1 MIGRRIHRQRMNSQR
16 LTTRFVRQKIPIYRL
31 FFLIILL
38 PGLSS
43 AAVHI
48 GAQNP
53 LSESWVVT
61 SGDSGVGG
69 TSIFPDPDFPDI
81 QSWQINSNSSGRLR
95 YEIAGPASTES
106 WTYEARVRVVNLADA
121 VDFGMLFEA
130 ANGEQ
135 RFLMAFGSTAD
146 GATLIDLAGGG
157 FPDSVDISIEP
168 SQVGR
173 TDYVH
178 VIIHFDA
185 DTDLAEVY
193 VNGQLQATGWSGSS
207 STLQRVNFG
216 DGGGISVGVGRYQR
230 ISFTTGDAACNDGID
245 NDGDGFIDFGGADTD
260 CQSAQDTTEGVYCP
274 TGQDVDS
281 DGFCENVVALTQ
293 LDADPILAGW
303 IRPTTTAGQSWQ
315 PGDEDLGAGNC
326 DFPCPF
332 WRITD
337 AGTASANRG
346 VYTLNPSPASN
357 DRHWELR
364 ASVRVRPLNSG
375 VAESASYA
383 RTMFVRT
390 LVSGGVREFGA
401 LFGVDADGDM
411 LLQPSGESTQY
422 NIGPT
427 TDYHDVQVVYDP
439 SSGTADI
446 LVDGTVLAE
455 NTAGRFIASIATP
468 TVEWGSGS
476 SGGTG
481 RTHWQRISLELDP
494 DSDNDGLPNIAEPA
508 SGTDPYNADSDD
520 DSLGDGA
527 ELAAA
532 TNPLDDDTDGD
543 GLLDGYEV
551 ANGLDPSS
559 SDAQGDLDQDG
570 LTNTQEQELG
580 TQAQVA
586 DTDGDGLNDGLEVLT
601 LETSALLPDTD
612 GDTLTDAEE
621 VNTYNTNPL
630 RVDTDGDA
638 LDDAAELSAGTDPLN
653 PDSDDD
659 GLADGLENPNGTNP
673 LIADSDGDG
682 MNDGFEIDFGFD
694 PTAAESAGGDL
705 DDDGLTNL
713 EEQLAGTNPSLA
725 DTDGDGVSDQA
736 EVNIHNSNPN
746 SSDSDGDGLLDGF
759 EVSNGFNPREG
770 GDATRDADNDGL
782 SNSDEQR
789 LGLDPRIADS
799 DADGFLDGEETYI
812 FGTIP
817 DQPNVAGLPLTQ
829 FNRLEFEATDQ
840 PLFNSLPDPT
850 FVDLAPLVAE
860 QTGGTI
866 RDGNVITLTRSRS
879 TITSQ
884 DIWDEGVAQCDADS
898 QVIPVHDEIV
908 ACRNLTV
915 SPTRAECI
923 NGGNVSFASRTISCC
938 ANVVTGVIAPLD
950 DYTNGCTVDPVFG
963 VAINSEQSFTIT
975 NVNNLIGGP
984 YVTPTSIN
992 VGTGFGPRPATG
1004 TPLPDREYQI
1014 GAEVTQ
1020 TVGVTGGLTITPG
1033 LSSANPG
1040 EVDVYYNT
1048 DAYVRVDN
1056 SVVTPG
1062 APFTLQLDHI
1072 PQSFVG
1078 PRFDGTTSDCTA
1090 QQALSVGSCMS
1101 SRWPNFL
1108 TSLSLDVNMGMTTD
1122 AEIWSINPE
1131 NGDQLQTT
1139 RNLID
1144 LTEQRSFELAA
1155 IDWRIGDA
1163 LDFRMLNNVP
1173 GVPSF
1178 IQTDISIT
1186 NDDVFG
1192 LWTPGTQL
1200 PIPIDIPFGCSL
1212 KKIDPSLCARFGMPD
1227 RLSFDTNLMAFQ
1239 IQIPELSSPVSLADP
1254 NDVGSRDFNGGAPSN
1269 FSLDT
1274 VEPRRHFLNDQG
1286 HLVNTVPNKFRP
1298 TFNLSSLDGS
1308 PESFIDTFILNNS
1321 DLSSDVFRYELD
1333 LDGIVCINS
1342 AGTACLGASI
1352 GIPLIATFSVD
1363 AIDLD
1368 LVLWTGWDSSL
1379 TFEPNLEA
1387 ILRFSVPVQVWDPNQ
1402 GQYVQVAAGAPYP
1415 VAVPANGDGLTSVQ
1429 VLQPEGGT
1437 DVSVEYSFANNQF
1450 TSTAKYAVKLAA
1462 ETSYMKASV
1471 GGALGDLFELG
1482 VGVPLQFGLLN
1493 VITEAPPIPAQTLAS
1508 SYTMTTATS
1517 FPGPTLTIVDAG
1529 TDSDGDGLQ
1538 DDLEN
1543 ARCTAANDADTD
1555 NDGLPDG
1562 IEDLNRNGILDTGET
1577 DPCDA
1582 DSDDDGLQD
1591 GAERG
1596 LVTPNIDTDLAFF
1609 QGNDNPLVRTNPNNA
1624 DTDGDGFS
1632 DGQEIAEGSD
1642 PLSNG
1647 DCPPSECQ
1655 SSSVLRIILLR
1666 ASEQSLNE

>member
-1 MIGRRIHRQRMNSQR
+1 MTGRRMHDRRMNSHR
-16 LTTRFVRQKIPIYRL
+16 LSVRFLRSGKRS
-31 FFLIILL
+31 FLLLLLLILL
-38 PGLSS
+38 PGLSR
-43 AAVHI
+43 AAVHV

-53 LSESWVVT
+53 LSASWVVT

-81 QSWQINSNSSGRLR
+81 RSWQINSNSSGRLR
-95 YEIAGPASTES
+95 YEIAGPANTES
-106 WTYEARVRVVNLADA
+106 WTYEARVRVVNLSDA
-121 VDFGMLFEA
+121 VDSGMLLEA

-135 RFLMAFGSTAD
+135 RFLMNFGSNAD
-146 GATLIDLAGGG
+146 GATLIDLTGGS
-157 FPDSVDISIEP
+157 FPDPVDISIEP

-173 TDYVH
+173 TDYLH
-178 VIIHFDA
+178 VAISFDA
-185 DTDLAEVY
+185 NTDLAEVY
-193 VNGQLQATGWSGSS
+193 INGQLQAAAWSGLS
-207 STLQRVNFG
+207 STLRRVNFG
-216 DGGGISVGVGRYQR
+216 DGGTTPVGVGRYAR
-230 ISFTTGDAACNDGID
+230 VSFTSGDAACSDGID
-245 NDGDGFIDFGGADTD
+245 NDGDGLTDFSGADTD
-260 CQSAQDTTEGVYCP
+260 CQSALDTTEGVYCP
-274 TGQDVDS
+274 TGQDVDN
-281 DGFCENVVALTQ
+281 DGFCENIVALTQ
-293 LDADPILAGW
+293 LDADPVLAGW
-303 IRPTTTAGQSWQ
+303 LRPTTTVGQSWQ

-326 DFPCPF
+326 EFPCPF

-337 AGTASANRG
+337 AGTGSANRG

-357 DRHWELR
+357 DRHWEMR
-364 ASVRVRPLNSG
+364 ARVRVRPFNNG
-375 VAESASYA
+375 VAEATSYS
-383 RTMFVRT
+383 RTMFVRI
-390 LVSGGVREFGA
+390 LVGGGVREFGA
-401 LFGVDADGDM
+401 LFGVTADGDM
-411 LLQPSGESTQY
+411 LLQPSGESTQH
-422 NIGPT
+422 NIGAT
-427 TDYHDVQVVYDP
+427 TDYHDIQVVYDP

-446 LVDGTVLAE
+446 LVDGAVLAE
-455 NTAGRFIASIATP
+455 NLAGRYIASISTP
-468 TVEWGSGS
+468 TVEWGSGFS
-476 SGGTG
+476 TGTG
-481 RTHWQRISLELDP
+481 RTHWQLVSLELDP

-520 DSLGDGA
+520 DGLSDAA
-527 ELAAA
+527 ELAVASD
-532 TNPLDDDTDGD
+532 PLNDDTDGD

-551 ANGLDPSS
+551 TNGLDPNS

-570 LTNTQEQELG
+570 LTNAQEQELG

-586 DTDGDGLNDGLEVLT
+586 DTDGDGLDDGEEVLT
-601 LETSALLPDTD
+601 LETSALSPDTD

-630 RVDTDGDA
+630 RADTDGDA
-638 LDDAAELSAGTDPLN
+638 LYDAAELTAGTDPLN
-653 PDSDDD
+653 ADSDND
-659 GLADGLENPNGTNP
+659 GLADGLEEPNGTNP

-682 MNDGFEIDFGFD
+682 MNDGFEVDFGFD
-694 PTAAESAGGDL
+694 PGVAESANDDP

-713 EEQLAGTNPSLA
+713 EEQLAGTNPSLP
-725 DTDGDGVSDQA
+725 DTDDDGVSDQA
-736 EVNIHNSNPN
+736 EVNVHNSNPN
-746 SSDSDGDGLLDGF
+746 SSDTDGDGLLDGF
-759 EVSNGFNPREG
+759 EITNGFNPREA
-770 GDATRDADNDGL
+770 GDASRDADNDGL

-789 LGLDPRIADS
+789 LGLDPTLADS

-812 FGTIP
+812 FGTVP
-817 DQPNVAGLPLTQ
+817 DQPNASGLPLTQ
-829 FNRLEFEATDQ
+829 FNRLAFEATNQ

-866 RDGNVITLTRSRS
+866 RNGNVITLTRSPG

-884 DIWDEGVAQCDADS
+884 DIWDEGVAQCDANS
-898 QVIPVHDEIV
+898 QVIPINDEIV
-908 ACRNLTV
+908 ACRDLTV

-923 NGGNVSFASRTISCC
+923 NGGNVSFASRSISCC

-950 DYTNGCTVDPVFG
+950 DINNGCTVDPIFG
-963 VAINSEQSFTIT
+963 TPINSAQSFTIN

-984 YVTPTSIN
+984 YVSPTSIY
-992 VGTGFGPRPATG
+992 VGEGFGPRPATG

-1056 SVVTPG
+1056 SVVAPG
-1062 APFTLQLDHI
+1062 APFTLHLDHI

-1108 TSLSLDVNMGMTTD
+1108 TSLSLDVNMGFTTD

-1131 NGDQLQTT
+1131 NGDQLHTT

-1163 LDFRMLNNVP
+1163 LDFRMLNDVP

-1178 IQTDISIT
+1178 IQADVSIT
-1186 NDDVFG
+1186 DADVFG
-1192 LWTPGTQL
+1192 LWSPGTQL
-1200 PIPIDIPFGCSL
+1200 PVSINIPFGCTL
-1212 KKIDPSLCARFGMPD
+1212 KKINPNLCIRFGMPEK
-1227 RLSFDTNLMAFQ
+1227 LSFDTNLMEFQ
-1239 IQIPELSSPVSLADP
+1239 IQIPELSSPVSLRDP
-1254 NDVGSRDFNGGAPSN
+1254 SDVGSRGFNGGAPSN

-1286 HLVNTVPNKFRP
+1286 HLINTVPNKFRP
-1298 TFNLSSLDGS
+1298 TLNLAALDGS
-1308 PESFIDTFILNNS
+1308 AESFIDTFILNNS

-1333 LDGIVCINS
+1333 LDGIVCVNS
-1342 AGTACLGASI
+1342 AGTACLGASL
-1352 GIPLIATFSVD
+1352 GIPLIATFNVD

-1379 TFEPNLEA
+1379 TFEPNLQA
-1387 ILRFSVPVQVWDPNQ
+1387 VLRFSAPVEVWDPNL
-1402 GQYVQVAAGAPYP
+1402 GQYVQIAAGTPYP

-1437 DVSVEYSFANNQF
+1437 EVSVEYSFANNQF
-1450 TSTAKYAVKLAA
+1450 TSTSEYAVKLAA

-1508 SYTMTTATS
+1508 SYTMATATS

-1529 TDSDGDGLQ
+1529 TDSDEDGIQ

-1543 ARCTAANDADTD
+1543 ASCTAVNDADTD

-1562 IEDLNRNGILDTGET
+1562 IEDLNRNGLVDLGET

-1596 LVTPNIDTDLAFF
+1596 LVTPNADTDLTLF
-1609 QGNDNPLVRTNPNNA
+1609 QGNDNPLVRTDPNNA

-1632 DGQEIAEGSD
+1632 DGEEIAEGSN

-1647 DCPPSECQ
+1647 DCPPSACA
-1655 SSSVLRIILLR
+1655 SSAVLRIILLR
-1666 ASEQSLNE
+1666 AGEQ